1 MRIEENR
8 KFARWNIS
16 RPVRFSLAGK
26 DNEEEKMAL
35 LKDISFAGARMS
47 LFESLRLNDKLD
59 MFLEIPDEEHAIH
72 CEGKV
77 VWQKSPEDMSSPP
90 FACGLSFTKIKD
102 QDKEKM
108 FKYMSQNAADE
119 VKKKWWEG
127 VK

>member
-8 KFARWNIS
+8 KFARWNTS
-16 RPVRFSLAGK
+16 RPVRFSLVGK

-77 VWQKSPEDMSSPP
+77 VWQKSVEDAGAAP
-90 FACGLSFTKIKD
+90 FACGLSFTRIKD

-108 FKYMSQNAADE
+108 FRYMSQNSPEE